1 MENEYYKRYEPFFG
15 EWRIKRFI
23 GAGSY
28 GRVFEIE
35 RRDEFDTVYTGALK
49 AVTIPSSQGELDEI
63 LADGMDMN
71 GASTYFRDYVKELN
85 REIALMSKL
94 KGHSNIVSYEDHK
107 MFPHEDGVGWDI
119 LIRMELLTPIT
130 SYLKQN
136 HTFTRREVIQ
146 LGMDLCKALE
156 ICQRYNIIH
165 RDIKPANIFIS
176 ETEDFKLGDFGVAR
190 IASASTGASTRAGT
204 VNYMAPEV
212 FRGEKYT
219 SNVDIY
225 SLGLVMYQ
233 LLNNNRMPLYPP
245 YPQPITPSSRERA
258 QAQRLSGAALPPP
271 ANAEGRLAE
280 IVLKACAPDPA
291 QRYDS
296 PTVMRQALEAILYT
310 EGEAKMIYPEGDT
323 VPVPST
329 SGAAA
334 PEENDPNGETERPVW
349 GKAHADS
356 EKPAKA
362 EKDLPECLKNARDDA
377 PLEQQFSL
385 RELSGLSKE
394 EADALDLTLKPMP
407 QPAPAAEPAAP
418 AVPQEP
424 AADQTVRV
432 ETAQPA
438 APADDSTVRL
448 MPGAVPVQTPAED
461 HTERAAV
468 PVQPVQNV
476 QESDKTTFLFEA
488 QAEKRRQEQQAK
500 REAEEAARRK
510 AAEEKEAELARIRAE
525 KRAAEQAAAEEAARK
540 AEAEQAAAAQAA
552 QQQETPAAPAAP
564 QKKGSKLPLAIGG
577 VAVAAVVAVGG
588 FALAGRG
595 GASSTAAASTADA
608 IYTAGTY
615 TATAEGCLS
624 DVTMTVTVSDKAITD
639 VRVDASGETAELG
652 GKAAEELPG
661 EIIRS
666 QSTDVDGYTGA
677 TLTSDAIK
685 QAAADCIAQASTGK
699 AASGLSQKAADLID
713 SGTCGEQ
720 ATWELYQDGTLYI
733 KGSGAMSDYSVSFDA
748 NNTAFCSAPWYASHG
763 SDIQTVI
770 LEDGITR
777 IGEHAFTYCS
787 AMHSVS
793 IPDSVTEIGAEAFA
807 GCSSLESVTIPDGVT
822 KIGSAAFESCGSL
835 KSVTIPS
842 SVTTIGEWAF
852 FGCDSLESVTIPGS
866 VTEIGDWAFSDC
878 GSLKSVTIPDSV
890 TTIGEQA
897 FSGCASLESVTIPG
911 SVTEIGDWAFSDCVF
926 LKSVTIPD
934 SVTTIGE
941 CAFSGCAFLESV
953 TIQGSVT
960 EIGKDAF
967 FFCSAL
973 KSVTISRNCTVGQ
986 GAFDSGVQINYY
998 D

>member
-424 AADQTVRV
+424 AVDQTVRV

-448 MPGAVPVQTPAED
+448 MPGAVPAQTPAED
-461 HTERAAV
+461 HTERVAV

-595 GASSTAAASTADA
+595 GASGTAAASTAEA

-624 DVTMTVTVSDKAITD
+624 DVTVTVTVSDKAITD

-685 QAAADCIAQASTGK
+685 KAAADCIAQASGKK
-699 AASGLSQKAADLID
+699 AASSQAASAAASSTVASSTTASSLSQNAADLID
-713 SGTCGEQ
+713 SGSCGKN
-720 ATWELYQDGTLYI
+720 ATWELYKDGTLYI
-733 KGSGAMSDYSVSFDA
+733 KGTGAMQDYNWNYNETTKIV
-748 NNTAFCSAPWYASHG
+748 TTGAPWHDSHSAS
-763 SDIQTVI
+763 VKK
-770 LEDGITR
+770 LVVEDGITS
-777 IGEHAFTYCS
+777 IGNEAFSDCESLVS
-787 AMHSVS
+787 AELAEGITS
-793 IPDSVTEIGAEAFA
+793 IGDGTFTACRDLEKINIPNSVTSIGYDAFYSCWALTSLELPSGLSKLESSAVSFMAIKELTVPHGVKVVDSYLAAYNDNLTTVTLEEGVEEIWHRAFWGCEKLNNITIPRSVKKIEGEAF
-807 GCSSLESVTIPDGVT
+807 LECT
-822 KIGSAAFESCGSL
+822 SL
-835 KSVTIPS
+835 KSVTIS
-842 SVTTIGEWAF
+842 KNCNV
-852 FGCDSLESVTIPGS
+852 
-866 VTEIGDWAFSDC
+866 
-878 GSLKSVTIPDSV
+878 
-890 TTIGEQA
+890 
-897 FSGCASLESVTIPG
+897 AS
-911 SVTEIGDWAFSDCVF
+911 
-926 LKSVTIPD
+926 
-934 SVTTIGE
+934 
-941 CAFSGCAFLESV
+941 
-953 TIQGSVT
+953 
-960 EIGKDAF
+960 DAF
-967 FFCSAL
+967 PS
-973 KSVTISRNCTVGQ
+973 T
-986 GAFDSGVQINYY
+986 VQINYY

>member
-296 PTVMRQALEAILYT
+296 PTVMRQALEAIRYT

-362 EKDLPECLKNARDDA
+362 EKTLPECLKNARDDA

-418 AVPQEP
+418 VVPQEP

-432 ETAQPA
+432 ETAQSA

-461 HTERAAV
+461 HTERVAA

-552 QQQETPAAPAAP
+552 QQQAEPAVS

-624 DVTMTVTVSDKAITD
+624 DVTVTVTVSDKAITD

-652 GKAAEELPG
+652 GKAAEELPS

-685 QAAADCIAQASTGK
+685 KAAADCIAQASGKK
-699 AASGLSQKAADLID
+699 AASSQAASAAASSTVASSTTASSLSQNAADLID
-713 SGTCGEQ
+713 SGSCGKN
-720 ATWELYQDGTLYI
+720 ATWELYKDGTLYI
-733 KGSGAMSDYSVSFDA
+733 KGSGAMQDYNWNYNETTKIV
-748 NNTAFCSAPWYASHG
+748 TTGAPWHDSHSAS
-763 SDIQTVI
+763 VKK
-770 LEDGITR
+770 LVVEDGITS
-777 IGEHAFTYCS
+777 IGNDAFSDCESLASAELAEGITSIGDGAFTGCYDLEKIN
-787 AMHSVS
+787 
-793 IPDSVTEIGAEAFA
+793 IPNSVTSIGYDAFDSCWTLPSLELPSGLSKLESSAVSFTAFKELTVPHGVKVVDSYLATYNDNLTTVTLEEGVEEIWHRAFWGCEKLNNITIPRSVKKIEGEAF
-807 GCSSLESVTIPDGVT
+807 LECT
-822 KIGSAAFESCGSL
+822 SL
-835 KSVTIPS
+835 KSVTIS
-842 SVTTIGEWAF
+842 KNCNV
-852 FGCDSLESVTIPGS
+852 
-866 VTEIGDWAFSDC
+866 
-878 GSLKSVTIPDSV
+878 
-890 TTIGEQA
+890 
-897 FSGCASLESVTIPG
+897 AS
-911 SVTEIGDWAFSDCVF
+911 
-926 LKSVTIPD
+926 
-934 SVTTIGE
+934 
-941 CAFSGCAFLESV
+941 
-953 TIQGSVT
+953 
-960 EIGKDAF
+960 DAF
-967 FFCSAL
+967 PS
-973 KSVTISRNCTVGQ
+973 T
-986 GAFDSGVQINYY
+986 VQINYY

>member
-176 ETEDFKLGDFGVAR
+176 DTEDFKLGDFGVAR

-349 GKAHADS
+349 GSTRADS

-362 EKDLPECLKNARDDA
+362 EKTLPECLKNARDDA

-424 AADQTVRV
+424 AVDQTVRV

-448 MPGAVPVQTPAED
+448 MPGAVPAQTPAED
-461 HTERAAV
+461 HTERVAV

-595 GASSTAAASTADA
+595 NSQLPVAASSVSVSSSSVSSTASSKAASTA
-608 IYTAGTY
+608 
-615 TATAEGCLS
+615 
-624 DVTMTVTVSDKAITD
+624 
-639 VRVDASGETAELG
+639 ASSKT
-652 GKAAEELPG
+652 
-661 EIIRS
+661 S
-666 QSTDVDGYTGA
+666 SSTT
-677 TLTSDAIK
+677 
-685 QAAADCIAQASTGK
+685 AST
-699 AASGLSQKAADLID
+699 SQNAADLID
-713 SGTCGEQ
+713 SGSCGKN
-720 ATWELYQDGTLYI
+720 ATWELYKDGTMYI
-733 KGSGAMSDYSVSFDA
+733 KGTGAMTDYDFDY
-748 NNTAFCSAPWYASHG
+748 NTETKVTITNVPWYATHLS
-763 SDIQTVI
+763 SIKKIVI
-770 LEDGITR
+770 ESGITYVGAYSFMDCDAVTEVELPDTLTT
-777 IGEHAFTYCS
+777 IGENAFWLCNELKTIK
-787 AMHSVS
+787 
-793 IPDSVTEIGAEAFA
+793 IPSSVTEIGKRAFG
-807 GCSSLESVTIPDGVT
+807 GCLELTEVELPEGLKTIGYAAFDSCGIKTVTIPGSVKEIPSEAFLLAYTQNVVIEEGVEEIGEEAFYYNDQLKSIT
-822 KIGSAAFESCGSL
+822 IPRSVKKIGSNAFAECPSL
-835 KSVTIPS
+835 KSVTISKNCNVASNAFPS
-842 SVTTIGEWAF
+842 T
-852 FGCDSLESVTIPGS
+852 
-866 VTEIGDWAFSDC
+866 
-878 GSLKSVTIPDSV
+878 
-890 TTIGEQA
+890 
-897 FSGCASLESVTIPG
+897 
-911 SVTEIGDWAFSDCVF
+911 
-926 LKSVTIPD
+926 
-934 SVTTIGE
+934 
-941 CAFSGCAFLESV
+941 
-953 TIQGSVT
+953 
-960 EIGKDAF
+960 
-967 FFCSAL
+967 
-973 KSVTISRNCTVGQ
+973 
-986 GAFDSGVQINYY
+986 VQINYY

>member
-165 RDIKPANIFIS
+165 RDIKPANIFLS
-176 ETEDFKLGDFGVAR
+176 DTEDFKLGDFGVAR

-362 EKDLPECLKNARDDA
+362 EKTLPECLKNARDDA

-424 AADQTVRV
+424 AVDQTVRV

-448 MPGAVPVQTPAED
+448 MPGAVPAQTPAED
-461 HTERAAV
+461 HTERVAV

-595 GASSTAAASTADA
+595 GASGTAAASSVSVSSSSVSSTA
-608 IYTAGTY
+608 
-615 TATAEGCLS
+615 S
-624 DVTMTVTVSDKAITD
+624 S
-639 VRVDASGETAELG
+639 
-652 GKAAEELPG
+652 
-661 EIIRS
+661 
-666 QSTDVDGYTGA
+666 
-677 TLTSDAIK
+677 
-685 QAAADCIAQASTGK
+685 K
-699 AASGLSQKAADLID
+699 AASTAASSKTSSSTTASTSQNAADLID
-713 SGTCGEQ
+713 SGSCGKN
-720 ATWELYQDGTLYI
+720 ATWELYKDGTLYI
-733 KGSGAMSDYSVSFDA
+733 KGTGAMQDYNWNYNETTKIV
-748 NNTAFCSAPWYASHG
+748 TTGAPWHDSHSAS
-763 SDIQTVI
+763 VKK
-770 LEDGITR
+770 LVVEDGITS
-777 IGEHAFTYCS
+777 IGNDAFSDCESLVS
-787 AMHSVS
+787 AELAEGITS
-793 IPDSVTEIGAEAFA
+793 IGDGTFTACRDLEKINIPNSVTSIGYDAFYSCWALTSLELPSGLSKLESSAVSFTAIKELTVPHGVKVVDSYLAAYNDNLTTVTLEEGVEEIWHRAFWRCEKLNNITIPRSVKKIEGEAF
-807 GCSSLESVTIPDGVT
+807 LECT
-822 KIGSAAFESCGSL
+822 SL
-835 KSVTIPS
+835 KSVTISKNCNVASNAFPS
-842 SVTTIGEWAF
+842 T
-852 FGCDSLESVTIPGS
+852 
-866 VTEIGDWAFSDC
+866 
-878 GSLKSVTIPDSV
+878 
-890 TTIGEQA
+890 
-897 FSGCASLESVTIPG
+897 
-911 SVTEIGDWAFSDCVF
+911 
-926 LKSVTIPD
+926 
-934 SVTTIGE
+934 
-941 CAFSGCAFLESV
+941 
-953 TIQGSVT
+953 
-960 EIGKDAF
+960 
-967 FFCSAL
+967 
-973 KSVTISRNCTVGQ
+973 
-986 GAFDSGVQINYY
+986 VQINYY

>member
-28 GRVFEIE
+28 GRVFKIE

-130 SYLKQN
+130 SYLKEN

-245 YPQPITPSSRERA
+245 YPQPITLSSRERA

-296 PTVMRQALEAILYT
+296 PTVMRQALEAIRYT
-310 EGEAKMIYPEGDT
+310 EGEAKMIYPEGDNL
-323 VPVPST
+323 PVPGT
-329 SGAAA
+329 DGAAA

-349 GKAHADS
+349 GKAPADS

-407 QPAPAAEPAAP
+407 RPAPAAEPAAP
-418 AVPQEP
+418 AVPQE
-424 AADQTVRV
+424 DQTVRV

-448 MPGAVPVQTPAED
+448 MPGAVPVPTPAED
-461 HTERAAV
+461 RTERVAV
-468 PVQPVQNV
+468 PTPVQSVQNV

-552 QQQETPAAPAAP
+552 QQQAEPAAPK
-564 QKKGSKLPLAIGG
+564 KKGSRLPLAIGG

-624 DVTMTVTVSDKAITD
+624 DVTVTVTVSDKAITD

-652 GKAAEELPG
+652 GKAAEELPS

-685 QAAADCIAQASTGK
+685 KAAADCIAQASGKK
-699 AASGLSQKAADLID
+699 AASSQAASAAASSTVASSTAASSLSQNAADLID
-713 SGTCGEQ
+713 SGSCGKN
-720 ATWELYQDGTLYI
+720 ATWELYKDGTLYI
-733 KGSGAMSDYSVSFDA
+733 KGTGAMQDYNWNYNETTKIV
-748 NNTAFCSAPWYASHG
+748 TTGAPWHDSHSAS
-763 SDIQTVI
+763 VKK
-770 LEDGITR
+770 LVVEDGITS
-777 IGEHAFTYCS
+777 IGNDAFSDCESLVSAELAEGITSIGDGAFTGCYDLEKIN
-787 AMHSVS
+787 
-793 IPDSVTEIGAEAFA
+793 IPNSVTSIGYDAFDSCWTLPSLELPSGLSKLESSAVSFTAFKELTVPHGVKVVDSYLATYNDNLTTVTLEEGVEEIWHRAFWGCEKLNNITIPRSVKKIEEEAF
-807 GCSSLESVTIPDGVT
+807 LECT
-822 KIGSAAFESCGSL
+822 SL
-835 KSVTIPS
+835 KSVTISKNCNVASNAFPS
-842 SVTTIGEWAF
+842 T
-852 FGCDSLESVTIPGS
+852 
-866 VTEIGDWAFSDC
+866 
-878 GSLKSVTIPDSV
+878 
-890 TTIGEQA
+890 
-897 FSGCASLESVTIPG
+897 
-911 SVTEIGDWAFSDCVF
+911 
-926 LKSVTIPD
+926 
-934 SVTTIGE
+934 
-941 CAFSGCAFLESV
+941 
-953 TIQGSVT
+953 
-960 EIGKDAF
+960 
-967 FFCSAL
+967 
-973 KSVTISRNCTVGQ
+973 
-986 GAFDSGVQINYY
+986 VQINYY

>member
-49 AVTIPSSQGELDEI
+49 AVTIPASQGELDEI

-71 GASTYFRDYVKELN
+71 GASTYFRDYVKDLN

-119 LIRMELLTPIT
+119 LIRMELLTPVT
-130 SYLKQN
+130 SYLKEN

-296 PTVMRQALEAILYT
+296 PTVMRQALEAIRYT

-329 SGAAA
+329 GGAAA

-349 GKAHADS
+349 GSAHADS
-356 EKPAKA
+356 ERPAKA

-438 APADDSTVRL
+438 APADDRTVRL
-448 MPGAVPVQTPAED
+448 MPGAVPVPTPAED
-461 HTERAAV
+461 HTERVAV
-468 PVQPVQNV
+468 PTPVQSVQNV

-500 REAEEAARRK
+500 REAEEATRRK

-525 KRAAEQAAAEEAARK
+525 KRAAQQAEEAARK

-552 QQQETPAAPAAP
+552 QQQAQPAAPK
-564 QKKGSKLPLAIGG
+564 KKGSKLPLAIGG

-595 GASSTAAASTADA
+595 NSQLPVAASTASVSSSSVSS
-608 IYTAGTY
+608 TA
-615 TATAEGCLS
+615 S
-624 DVTMTVTVSDKAITD
+624 S
-639 VRVDASGETAELG
+639 
-652 GKAAEELPG
+652 
-661 EIIRS
+661 
-666 QSTDVDGYTGA
+666 
-677 TLTSDAIK
+677 
-685 QAAADCIAQASTGK
+685 K
-699 AASGLSQKAADLID
+699 AASTAASSKTSSSTTASTSQNAADLID
-713 SGTCGEQ
+713 SGSCGKN
-720 ATWELYQDGTLYI
+720 ATWELYKDGTMYI
-733 KGSGAMSDYSVSFDA
+733 KGTGAMTDYDFDY
-748 NNTAFCSAPWYASHG
+748 NTETKVTITNVPWYATHLS
-763 SDIQTVI
+763 SIKKIVI
-770 LEDGITR
+770 ESGITYVGAYSFMDCDAVTEVELPDTLTT
-777 IGEHAFTYCS
+777 IGENAFWLCNELKTIK
-787 AMHSVS
+787 
-793 IPDSVTEIGAEAFA
+793 IPSSVTEIGKRAFG
-807 GCSSLESVTIPDGVT
+807 GCLELTEVELPEGLKTIGYAAFDSCGIKTVTIPGSVKEIPSEAFLLAYTQNVVIEEGVEEIGEEAFYYNDQLKSIT
-822 KIGSAAFESCGSL
+822 IPRSVKKIGSNAFAECPSL
-835 KSVTIPS
+835 KSVTISKNCNVASNAFPS
-842 SVTTIGEWAF
+842 T
-852 FGCDSLESVTIPGS
+852 
-866 VTEIGDWAFSDC
+866 
-878 GSLKSVTIPDSV
+878 
-890 TTIGEQA
+890 
-897 FSGCASLESVTIPG
+897 
-911 SVTEIGDWAFSDCVF
+911 
-926 LKSVTIPD
+926 
-934 SVTTIGE
+934 
-941 CAFSGCAFLESV
+941 
-953 TIQGSVT
+953 
-960 EIGKDAF
+960 
-967 FFCSAL
+967 
-973 KSVTISRNCTVGQ
+973 
-986 GAFDSGVQINYY
+986 VQINYY

>member
-212 FRGEKYT
+212 FKGEKYT

-245 YPQPITPSSRERA
+245 CPQPITPSSRERA

-296 PTVMRQALEAILYT
+296 PTVMRQALEAIRYT

-362 EKDLPECLKNARDDA
+362 EKTLPECLKNARDDA

-461 HTERAAV
+461 RTKRVAA

-552 QQQETPAAPAAP
+552 QQQAEPAAPK
-564 QKKGSKLPLAIGG
+564 KKGSRLPLAIGG

-595 GASSTAAASTADA
+595 NSQLPVAASSVSVSSSSVSSAASSKAASTA
-608 IYTAGTY
+608 
-615 TATAEGCLS
+615 
-624 DVTMTVTVSDKAITD
+624 
-639 VRVDASGETAELG
+639 ASSKT
-652 GKAAEELPG
+652 
-661 EIIRS
+661 S
-666 QSTDVDGYTGA
+666 SSTT
-677 TLTSDAIK
+677 
-685 QAAADCIAQASTGK
+685 AST
-699 AASGLSQKAADLID
+699 SQNAADLID
-713 SGTCGEQ
+713 SGSCGKN
-720 ATWELYQDGTLYI
+720 ATWELYKDGTLYI
-733 KGSGAMSDYSVSFDA
+733 KGTGAMQDYNWNYNETTKIV
-748 NNTAFCSAPWYASHG
+748 TTGAPWHDSHSAS
-763 SDIQTVI
+763 VKK
-770 LEDGITR
+770 LVVEDGITS
-777 IGEHAFTYCS
+777 IGNDAFSDCESLVSAELAEGITSIGDGAFTGCYDLEKIN
-787 AMHSVS
+787 
-793 IPDSVTEIGAEAFA
+793 IPNSVTSIGYDAFDSCWTLPSLELPSGLSKLESSAVSFTAFKELTVPHGVKVVDSYLAAYNDNLTTVTLEEGVEEIWHRAFWGCEKLNNITIPRSVKKIEEEAF
-807 GCSSLESVTIPDGVT
+807 LECT
-822 KIGSAAFESCGSL
+822 SL
-835 KSVTIPS
+835 KSVTISKNCNVASNAFPS
-842 SVTTIGEWAF
+842 T
-852 FGCDSLESVTIPGS
+852 
-866 VTEIGDWAFSDC
+866 
-878 GSLKSVTIPDSV
+878 
-890 TTIGEQA
+890 
-897 FSGCASLESVTIPG
+897 
-911 SVTEIGDWAFSDCVF
+911 
-926 LKSVTIPD
+926 
-934 SVTTIGE
+934 
-941 CAFSGCAFLESV
+941 
-953 TIQGSVT
+953 
-960 EIGKDAF
+960 
-967 FFCSAL
+967 
-973 KSVTISRNCTVGQ
+973 
-986 GAFDSGVQINYY
+986 VQINYY

>member
-212 FRGEKYT
+212 FKGEKYT

-296 PTVMRQALEAILYT
+296 PTVMRQALEAIRYT

-349 GKAHADS
+349 GKARADS

-461 HTERAAV
+461 RTERVAA

-552 QQQETPAAPAAP
+552 QQQAEPAAPK
-564 QKKGSKLPLAIGG
+564 KKGSRLPLAIGG

-595 GASSTAAASTADA
+595 NSQLPVAASSVSVSSSSVSSAASSKAASTA
-608 IYTAGTY
+608 
-615 TATAEGCLS
+615 
-624 DVTMTVTVSDKAITD
+624 
-639 VRVDASGETAELG
+639 ASSKT
-652 GKAAEELPG
+652 
-661 EIIRS
+661 S
-666 QSTDVDGYTGA
+666 SSTT
-677 TLTSDAIK
+677 
-685 QAAADCIAQASTGK
+685 AST
-699 AASGLSQKAADLID
+699 SQNAADLID
-713 SGTCGEQ
+713 SGSCGKN
-720 ATWELYQDGTLYI
+720 ATWELYKDGTLYI
-733 KGSGAMSDYSVSFDA
+733 KGTGAMQDYNWNYNETTKIV
-748 NNTAFCSAPWYASHG
+748 TTGAPWHDSHSAS
-763 SDIQTVI
+763 VKK
-770 LEDGITR
+770 LVVEDGITS
-777 IGEHAFTYCS
+777 IGNDAFSDCESLASAELAEGITSIGDGAFTGCYDLEKIN
-787 AMHSVS
+787 
-793 IPDSVTEIGAEAFA
+793 IPNSVTSIGYDAFDSCWTLPSLELPSGLSKLESSAVSFTAFKELTVPHGVKVVDSYLATYNDNLTTVTLEEGVEEIWHRAFWGCEKLNNITIPRSVKKIEGEAF
-807 GCSSLESVTIPDGVT
+807 LECT
-822 KIGSAAFESCGSL
+822 SL
-835 KSVTIPS
+835 KSVTIS
-842 SVTTIGEWAF
+842 KNCNV
-852 FGCDSLESVTIPGS
+852 
-866 VTEIGDWAFSDC
+866 
-878 GSLKSVTIPDSV
+878 
-890 TTIGEQA
+890 
-897 FSGCASLESVTIPG
+897 AS
-911 SVTEIGDWAFSDCVF
+911 
-926 LKSVTIPD
+926 
-934 SVTTIGE
+934 
-941 CAFSGCAFLESV
+941 
-953 TIQGSVT
+953 
-960 EIGKDAF
+960 DAF
-967 FFCSAL
+967 PS
-973 KSVTISRNCTVGQ
+973 T
-986 GAFDSGVQINYY
+986 VQINYY

>member
-448 MPGAVPVQTPAED
+448 MPGAAPVQTPAED
-461 HTERAAV
+461 RTERVAA

-488 QAEKRRQEQQAK
+488 QAEKRRQEEQAK

-510 AAEEKEAELARIRAE
+510 AAEEKEEELARIRAE
-525 KRAAEQAAAEEAARK
+525 KRAAQQAEEAARRAQEEAARK
-540 AEAEQAAAAQAA
+540 AAAEQAEQPK
-552 QQQETPAAPAAP
+552 PAAPA
-564 QKKGSKLPLAIGG
+564 KKNGKLPLVIGG
-577 VAVAAVVAVGG
+577 VVVAAVVAVGG
-588 FALAGRG
+588 FALAGQG
-595 GASSTAAASTADA
+595 GTADSA
-608 IYTAGTY
+608 ADALYKAGTY
-615 TATAEGCLS
+615 TATAENDIGS
-624 DVTMTVTVSDKAITD
+624 VVVEMTFSADAITD
-639 VRVDASGETAELG
+639 VSIDASSQTKGIGQEAAQPLQEAIL
-652 GKAAEELPG
+652 KA
-661 EIIRS
+661 
-666 QSTDVDGYTGA
+666 QSADVDGYTGA

-733 KGSGAMSDYSVSFDA
+733 KGSGAMSDYSISSDA
-748 NNTAFCSAPWYASHG
+748 NDTSFCSAPWYASHR

-770 LEDGITR
+770 IEDGITR

-911 SVTEIGDWAFSDCVF
+911 SVTEIGDWAFSDCGS

>member
-176 ETEDFKLGDFGVAR
+176 DTEDFKLGDFGVAR

-296 PTVMRQALEAILYT
+296 PTVMRQALEAIRYT

-349 GKAHADS
+349 ESTRADS

-407 QPAPAAEPAAP
+407 QPAPAAEPAAL

-461 HTERAAV
+461 RTERVAA

-564 QKKGSKLPLAIGG
+564 KKKGSKLPLAIGG

-595 GASSTAAASTADA
+595 GASGTAAASTAEA

-624 DVTMTVTVSDKAITD
+624 DVTVTVTVSDKAITD

-652 GKAAEELPG
+652 GKAAEELPS

-685 QAAADCIAQASTGK
+685 KAAADCIAQASGKK
-699 AASGLSQKAADLID
+699 AASSQAASAAASSTVASSTTASSLSQNAADLID
-713 SGTCGEQ
+713 SGSCGKN
-720 ATWELYQDGTLYI
+720 ATWELYKDGTLYI
-733 KGSGAMSDYSVSFDA
+733 KGTGAMQDYNWNYNETTKIV
-748 NNTAFCSAPWYASHG
+748 TTGAPWHDSHSAS
-763 SDIQTVI
+763 VKK
-770 LEDGITR
+770 LVVEDGITS
-777 IGEHAFTYCS
+777 IGNEAFSDCESLVS
-787 AMHSVS
+787 AELAEGITS
-793 IPDSVTEIGAEAFA
+793 IGDGTFTACRDLEKINIPNSVTSIGYDAFYSCWALTSLELPSGLSKLESSAVSFTAIKELTVPHGVKVVDSYLAAYNDNLTTVTLEEGVEEIWHRAFWGCEKLNNITIPRSVKKIEGEAF
-807 GCSSLESVTIPDGVT
+807 LECT
-822 KIGSAAFESCGSL
+822 SL
-835 KSVTIPS
+835 KSVTIS
-842 SVTTIGEWAF
+842 KNCNV
-852 FGCDSLESVTIPGS
+852 
-866 VTEIGDWAFSDC
+866 
-878 GSLKSVTIPDSV
+878 
-890 TTIGEQA
+890 
-897 FSGCASLESVTIPG
+897 AS
-911 SVTEIGDWAFSDCVF
+911 
-926 LKSVTIPD
+926 
-934 SVTTIGE
+934 
-941 CAFSGCAFLESV
+941 
-953 TIQGSVT
+953 
-960 EIGKDAF
+960 DAF
-967 FFCSAL
+967 PS
-973 KSVTISRNCTVGQ
+973 T
-986 GAFDSGVQINYY
+986 VQINYY

>member
-349 GKAHADS
+349 GSTRADS

-461 HTERAAV
+461 RTERVAA

-552 QQQETPAAPAAP
+552 QQQAEPAAPK
-564 QKKGSKLPLAIGG
+564 KKGSRLPLAIGG

-624 DVTMTVTVSDKAITD
+624 DVTVTVTVSDKAITD
-639 VRVDASGETAELG
+639 VQVDASGETAELG
-652 GKAAEELPG
+652 GKAAEELPS

-685 QAAADCIAQASTGK
+685 KAAADCIAQASGKK
-699 AASGLSQKAADLID
+699 AASSQAASAAASSTVASSTAASSLSQNAADLID
-713 SGTCGEQ
+713 SGSCGKN
-720 ATWELYQDGTLYI
+720 ATWELYKDGTLYI
-733 KGSGAMSDYSVSFDA
+733 KGTGAMQDYNWNYNETTKIV
-748 NNTAFCSAPWYASHG
+748 TTGAPWHDSHSAS
-763 SDIQTVI
+763 VKK
-770 LEDGITR
+770 LVVEDGITS
-777 IGEHAFTYCS
+777 IGNDAFSDCESLVSAELAEGITSIGDGAFTGCYDLEKIN
-787 AMHSVS
+787 
-793 IPDSVTEIGAEAFA
+793 IPNSVTSIGYDAFDSCWTLPSLELPSGLSKLESSAVSFTAFKELTVPHGVKVVDSYLAAYNDNLTTVTLEEGVEEIWHRAFWGCEKLNNITIPRSVKKIEEEAF
-807 GCSSLESVTIPDGVT
+807 LECT
-822 KIGSAAFESCGSL
+822 SL
-835 KSVTIPS
+835 KSVTISKNCNVASNAFPS
-842 SVTTIGEWAF
+842 T
-852 FGCDSLESVTIPGS
+852 
-866 VTEIGDWAFSDC
+866 
-878 GSLKSVTIPDSV
+878 
-890 TTIGEQA
+890 
-897 FSGCASLESVTIPG
+897 
-911 SVTEIGDWAFSDCVF
+911 
-926 LKSVTIPD
+926 
-934 SVTTIGE
+934 
-941 CAFSGCAFLESV
+941 
-953 TIQGSVT
+953 
-960 EIGKDAF
+960 
-967 FFCSAL
+967 
-973 KSVTISRNCTVGQ
+973 
-986 GAFDSGVQINYY
+986 VQINYY

>member
-15 EWRIKRFI
+15 EWHIKRFI

-233 LLNNNRMPLYPP
+233 LLNANRMPLYPP

-296 PTVMRQALEAILYT
+296 PTVMRQALEAIRYT

-362 EKDLPECLKNARDDA
+362 EKTLPECLKNARDDA

-461 HTERAAV
+461 RTERVAA

-624 DVTMTVTVSDKAITD
+624 DVTVTVTVSDKAITD

-652 GKAAEELPG
+652 GKAAEELPS

-685 QAAADCIAQASTGK
+685 KAAADCIAQASGKK
-699 AASGLSQKAADLID
+699 AASSQAASAAASSTVASSTTASSLSQNAADLID
-713 SGTCGEQ
+713 SGSCGKN
-720 ATWELYQDGTLYI
+720 ATWELYKDGTLYI
-733 KGSGAMSDYSVSFDA
+733 KGTGAMQDYNWNYNETTKIV
-748 NNTAFCSAPWYASHG
+748 TTGAPWHDSHSAS
-763 SDIQTVI
+763 VKK
-770 LEDGITR
+770 LVVKDGITS
-777 IGEHAFTYCS
+777 IGNDAFSDCESLASAELAEGITSIGDGAFTGCYDLEKIN
-787 AMHSVS
+787 
-793 IPDSVTEIGAEAFA
+793 IPNSVTSIGYDAFDSCWTLPSLELPSGLSKLESSAVSFTAFKELTVPHGVKVVDSYLATYNDNLTTVTLEEGVEEIWHRAFWGCEKLNNITIPRSVKKIEGEAF
-807 GCSSLESVTIPDGVT
+807 LECT
-822 KIGSAAFESCGSL
+822 SL
-835 KSVTIPS
+835 KSVTIS
-842 SVTTIGEWAF
+842 KNCNV
-852 FGCDSLESVTIPGS
+852 
-866 VTEIGDWAFSDC
+866 
-878 GSLKSVTIPDSV
+878 
-890 TTIGEQA
+890 
-897 FSGCASLESVTIPG
+897 AS
-911 SVTEIGDWAFSDCVF
+911 
-926 LKSVTIPD
+926 
-934 SVTTIGE
+934 
-941 CAFSGCAFLESV
+941 
-953 TIQGSVT
+953 
-960 EIGKDAF
+960 DAF
-967 FFCSAL
+967 PS
-973 KSVTISRNCTVGQ
+973 T
-986 GAFDSGVQINYY
+986 VQINYY

>member
-212 FRGEKYT
+212 FKGEKYT

-310 EGEAKMIYPEGDT
+310 EGEAKMIYPEGNT

-362 EKDLPECLKNARDDA
+362 EKTLPECLKNARDDA

-394 EADALDLTLKPMP
+394 EADALDLTLKPIP

-461 HTERAAV
+461 HTERVAV

-540 AEAEQAAAAQAA
+540 AEAEQAAAVQAA
-552 QQQETPAAPAAP
+552 QQQAEPAAPK
-564 QKKGSKLPLAIGG
+564 KKGSRLPLAIGG

-595 GASSTAAASTADA
+595 GASGTAAASTAEA

-624 DVTMTVTVSDKAITD
+624 DVTVTVTVSDKAITD

-652 GKAAEELPG
+652 GKAAEELPS

-685 QAAADCIAQASTGK
+685 KAAADCIAQASGKK
-699 AASGLSQKAADLID
+699 AASSQAASAAASSTVASSTTASSLSQNAADLID
-713 SGTCGEQ
+713 SGSCGKN
-720 ATWELYQDGTLYI
+720 ATWELYKDGTLYI
-733 KGSGAMSDYSVSFDA
+733 KGTGAMQDYNWNYNETTKIV
-748 NNTAFCSAPWYASHG
+748 TTGAPWHDSHSAS
-763 SDIQTVI
+763 VKK
-770 LEDGITR
+770 LVVEDGITS
-777 IGEHAFTYCS
+777 IGNDAFSDCESLVSAELAEGITSIGDGAFTGCYDLEKIN
-787 AMHSVS
+787 
-793 IPDSVTEIGAEAFA
+793 IPNSVTSIGYDAFDSCWTLPSLELPSGLSKLESSAVSFTAIKELTVPHGVKVVDSYLAAYNDNLTTVTLEEGVEEIWHRAFWGCEKLNNITIPRSVKKIEGEAF
-807 GCSSLESVTIPDGVT
+807 LECT
-822 KIGSAAFESCGSL
+822 SL
-835 KSVTIPS
+835 KSVTISKNCNVASNAFPS
-842 SVTTIGEWAF
+842 T
-852 FGCDSLESVTIPGS
+852 
-866 VTEIGDWAFSDC
+866 
-878 GSLKSVTIPDSV
+878 
-890 TTIGEQA
+890 
-897 FSGCASLESVTIPG
+897 
-911 SVTEIGDWAFSDCVF
+911 
-926 LKSVTIPD
+926 
-934 SVTTIGE
+934 
-941 CAFSGCAFLESV
+941 
-953 TIQGSVT
+953 
-960 EIGKDAF
+960 
-967 FFCSAL
+967 
-973 KSVTISRNCTVGQ
+973 
-986 GAFDSGVQINYY
+986 VQINYY

>member
-146 LGMDLCKALE
+146 LGMDLCRALE

-296 PTVMRQALEAILYT
+296 PTVMRQALEAIRYT

-349 GKAHADS
+349 GKARADS

-461 HTERAAV
+461 HTERVAV

-540 AEAEQAAAAQAA
+540 AEAEQAVAAQAA

-564 QKKGSKLPLAIGG
+564 QKKGSRLPLAIGG

-595 GASSTAAASTADA
+595 NSQLPVAASSVSVSEA

-624 DVTMTVTVSDKAITD
+624 DVTVTVTVSDKAITD

-652 GKAAEELPG
+652 GKAAEELPS

-685 QAAADCIAQASTGK
+685 KAAADCIAQASGKK
-699 AASGLSQKAADLID
+699 AASSQAASAAASSTVASSTTASSLSQNAADLID
-713 SGTCGEQ
+713 SGSCGKN
-720 ATWELYQDGTLYI
+720 ATWELYKDGTLYI
-733 KGSGAMSDYSVSFDA
+733 KGTGAMTDYDFDY
-748 NNTAFCSAPWYASHG
+748 NTETKVTITNVPWYATHLS
-763 SDIQTVI
+763 SIKKIVI
-770 LEDGITR
+770 ESGITHVGAYSFMDCDAVTEVELPDTLTT
-777 IGEHAFTYCS
+777 IGGNAFWMCD
-787 AMHSVS
+787 ALKAIK
-793 IPDSVTEIGAEAFA
+793 IPSGVTEIGEWAFSGCLGLTEVELPEGLKTIGHMAFNDCGAETVTIPGSVKKIPSEAFWFA
-807 GCSSLESVTIPDGVT
+807 YAQNVVIEEGVEEIGEEAFYYNDQLKSVTIPRSVK
-822 KIGSAAFESCGSL
+822 KIDSNAFAECPSL
-835 KSVTIPS
+835 KSVTISKNCNVASNAFPS
-842 SVTTIGEWAF
+842 T
-852 FGCDSLESVTIPGS
+852 
-866 VTEIGDWAFSDC
+866 
-878 GSLKSVTIPDSV
+878 
-890 TTIGEQA
+890 
-897 FSGCASLESVTIPG
+897 
-911 SVTEIGDWAFSDCVF
+911 
-926 LKSVTIPD
+926 
-934 SVTTIGE
+934 
-941 CAFSGCAFLESV
+941 
-953 TIQGSVT
+953 
-960 EIGKDAF
+960 
-967 FFCSAL
+967 
-973 KSVTISRNCTVGQ
+973 
-986 GAFDSGVQINYY
+986 VQINYY

>member
-258 QAQRLSGAALPPP
+258 QAQRLSGVALPPP

-296 PTVMRQALEAILYT
+296 PTVMRQALEAIRYT

-349 GKAHADS
+349 GSTRADS

-418 AVPQEP
+418 AVLQEP

-461 HTERAAV
+461 HTERVAV

-552 QQQETPAAPAAP
+552 QQQETPAAPVAP

-595 GASSTAAASTADA
+595 GASGTEAASAAEA

-624 DVTMTVTVSDKAITD
+624 DVTVTVTVSDKAITD

-685 QAAADCIAQASTGK
+685 KAAADCIAQASGQK
-699 AASGLSQKAADLID
+699 AISAVPSNLSQNAADLID
-713 SGTCGEQ
+713 SGSCGKN
-720 ATWELYQDGTLYI
+720 ATWELYKDGTLYI
-733 KGSGAMSDYSVSFDA
+733 KGTGAMQDYDWNYNETTKIV
-748 NNTAFCSAPWYASHG
+748 TTGAPWHDSHSAS
-763 SDIQTVI
+763 VKR
-770 LEDGITR
+770 LVVEDGITS
-777 IGEHAFTYCS
+777 IGNDAFSDCESLVSAELAEGITSIGDGAFTGCYDLEKIN
-787 AMHSVS
+787 
-793 IPDSVTEIGAEAFA
+793 IPNSVTSIGYDAFDSCWALTSLELPSGLSKLESSAVSFTAIKELTVPHGVKVVDSHLVAYNDNLTTVTLEEGVEEICYRAFWGCEKLNNITIPRSVKKIEEEAF
-807 GCSSLESVTIPDGVT
+807 LECT
-822 KIGSAAFESCGSL
+822 SL
-835 KSVTIPS
+835 KSVTISKNCNVASNAFPS
-842 SVTTIGEWAF
+842 T
-852 FGCDSLESVTIPGS
+852 
-866 VTEIGDWAFSDC
+866 
-878 GSLKSVTIPDSV
+878 
-890 TTIGEQA
+890 
-897 FSGCASLESVTIPG
+897 
-911 SVTEIGDWAFSDCVF
+911 
-926 LKSVTIPD
+926 
-934 SVTTIGE
+934 
-941 CAFSGCAFLESV
+941 
-953 TIQGSVT
+953 
-960 EIGKDAF
+960 
-967 FFCSAL
+967 
-973 KSVTISRNCTVGQ
+973 
-986 GAFDSGVQINYY
+986 VQINYY

>member
-212 FRGEKYT
+212 FKGEKYT

-291 QRYDS
+291 RRYDS
-296 PTVMRQALEAILYT
+296 PTVMRQALEAIRYT

-349 GKAHADS
+349 GSTRADS

-418 AVPQEP
+418 VVPQEP

-461 HTERAAV
+461 RTERVAA
-468 PVQPVQNV
+468 PVQSVQNV

-552 QQQETPAAPAAP
+552 QQQAEPAAPK
-564 QKKGSKLPLAIGG
+564 KKGSKLPLAIGG

-624 DVTMTVTVSDKAITD
+624 DVTVTVTVSDKAITD

-652 GKAAEELPG
+652 GKAAEELPS

-685 QAAADCIAQASTGK
+685 KAAADCIAQASGKK
-699 AASGLSQKAADLID
+699 AASSQAASAAASSTVASSTTASSLSQNAADLID
-713 SGTCGEQ
+713 SGSCGKN
-720 ATWELYQDGTLYI
+720 ATWELYKDGTLYI
-733 KGSGAMSDYSVSFDA
+733 KGTGAMQDYNWNYNETTKIV
-748 NNTAFCSAPWYASHG
+748 TTGAPWHDSHSAS
-763 SDIQTVI
+763 VKK
-770 LEDGITR
+770 LVVEDGITS
-777 IGEHAFTYCS
+777 IGNDAFSDCESLVSAELAEGITSIGDGAFTGCYDLEKIN
-787 AMHSVS
+787 
-793 IPDSVTEIGAEAFA
+793 IPNSVTSIGYDAFDSCWTLPSLELPSGLSKLESSAVSFTAFKELTVPHGVKVVDSYLAAYNDNLTTVTLEEGVEEIWHRAFWGCEKLNNITIPRSVKKIEEEAF
-807 GCSSLESVTIPDGVT
+807 LECT
-822 KIGSAAFESCGSL
+822 SL
-835 KSVTIPS
+835 KSVTIS
-842 SVTTIGEWAF
+842 KNCNV
-852 FGCDSLESVTIPGS
+852 
-866 VTEIGDWAFSDC
+866 
-878 GSLKSVTIPDSV
+878 
-890 TTIGEQA
+890 
-897 FSGCASLESVTIPG
+897 AS
-911 SVTEIGDWAFSDCVF
+911 
-926 LKSVTIPD
+926 
-934 SVTTIGE
+934 
-941 CAFSGCAFLESV
+941 
-953 TIQGSVT
+953 
-960 EIGKDAF
+960 DAF
-967 FFCSAL
+967 PS
-973 KSVTISRNCTVGQ
+973 T
-986 GAFDSGVQINYY
+986 VQINYY

>member
-329 SGAAA
+329 SDAAA

-461 HTERAAV
+461 HTERVAV

-540 AEAEQAAAAQAA
+540 AEAEQAVAAQAA

-595 GASSTAAASTADA
+595 NSQLPVAASSVSVSSSSVSSTASSKAASTA
-608 IYTAGTY
+608 
-615 TATAEGCLS
+615 
-624 DVTMTVTVSDKAITD
+624 
-639 VRVDASGETAELG
+639 ASSKT
-652 GKAAEELPG
+652 
-661 EIIRS
+661 S
-666 QSTDVDGYTGA
+666 SSTT
-677 TLTSDAIK
+677 
-685 QAAADCIAQASTGK
+685 AST
-699 AASGLSQKAADLID
+699 SQNAADLID
-713 SGTCGEQ
+713 SGSCGKN
-720 ATWELYQDGTLYI
+720 ATWELYKDGTLYI
-733 KGSGAMSDYSVSFDA
+733 KGTGAMTDYDFDY
-748 NNTAFCSAPWYASHG
+748 NTETKVTITNVPWYATHLS
-763 SDIQTVI
+763 SIKKIVI
-770 LEDGITR
+770 ESGITHVGAYSFMDCDAVTEVELPDTLTT
-777 IGEHAFTYCS
+777 IGENAFWMCD
-787 AMHSVS
+787 ALKAIK
-793 IPDSVTEIGAEAFA
+793 IPSGVTEIGEWAFSGCLGLTEVELPEGLKTIGHMAFNDCGAETVTIPGSVKKIPSEAFWFA
-807 GCSSLESVTIPDGVT
+807 YAQNVVIEEGVEEIGEEAFYYNDQLKSVTIPRSVK
-822 KIGSAAFESCGSL
+822 KIDSNAFAECPSL
-835 KSVTIPS
+835 KSVTISKNCNVASNAFPS
-842 SVTTIGEWAF
+842 T
-852 FGCDSLESVTIPGS
+852 
-866 VTEIGDWAFSDC
+866 
-878 GSLKSVTIPDSV
+878 
-890 TTIGEQA
+890 
-897 FSGCASLESVTIPG
+897 
-911 SVTEIGDWAFSDCVF
+911 
-926 LKSVTIPD
+926 
-934 SVTTIGE
+934 
-941 CAFSGCAFLESV
+941 
-953 TIQGSVT
+953 
-960 EIGKDAF
+960 
-967 FFCSAL
+967 
-973 KSVTISRNCTVGQ
+973 
-986 GAFDSGVQINYY
+986 VQINYY

>member
-233 LLNNNRMPLYPP
+233 LLNANRMPLYPP

-296 PTVMRQALEAILYT
+296 PTVMRQALEAIRYT
-310 EGEAKMIYPEGDT
+310 EGEAKMIYPEGDA

-329 SGAAA
+329 GGAAA

-349 GKAHADS
+349 GSAHADS

-362 EKDLPECLKNARDDA
+362 EKDLPECLKNARDDV

-461 HTERAAV
+461 HTERVAV

-552 QQQETPAAPAAP
+552 QQQAEPAAPK
-564 QKKGSKLPLAIGG
+564 KKGSKLPLAIGG

-595 GASSTAAASTADA
+595 NSQLPVAASSVSVSSSSVSSTASSKAAST
-608 IYTAGTY
+608 TASSKT
-615 TATAEGCLS
+615 S
-624 DVTMTVTVSDKAITD
+624 S
-639 VRVDASGETAELG
+639 
-652 GKAAEELPG
+652 
-661 EIIRS
+661 
-666 QSTDVDGYTGA
+666 STT
-677 TLTSDAIK
+677 
-685 QAAADCIAQASTGK
+685 AST
-699 AASGLSQKAADLID
+699 SQNAADLID
-713 SGTCGEQ
+713 SGSCGKN
-720 ATWELYQDGTLYI
+720 ATWELYKDGTLYI
-733 KGSGAMSDYSVSFDA
+733 KGTGAMQDYNWNYNETTKIV
-748 NNTAFCSAPWYASHG
+748 TTGAPWHDSHSAS
-763 SDIQTVI
+763 VKK
-770 LEDGITR
+770 LVVEDGITS
-777 IGEHAFTYCS
+777 IGNDAFSDCESLASAELAEGITSIGDGAFTGCYDLEKIN
-787 AMHSVS
+787 
-793 IPDSVTEIGAEAFA
+793 IPNSVTSIGYDAFDSCWTLPSLELPSGLSKLESSAVSFTAFKELTVPHGVKVVDSYLATYNDNLTTVTLEEGVEEIWHRAFWGCEKLNNITIPRSVKKIEGEAF
-807 GCSSLESVTIPDGVT
+807 LECT
-822 KIGSAAFESCGSL
+822 SL
-835 KSVTIPS
+835 KSVTIS
-842 SVTTIGEWAF
+842 KNCNV
-852 FGCDSLESVTIPGS
+852 
-866 VTEIGDWAFSDC
+866 
-878 GSLKSVTIPDSV
+878 
-890 TTIGEQA
+890 
-897 FSGCASLESVTIPG
+897 AS
-911 SVTEIGDWAFSDCVF
+911 
-926 LKSVTIPD
+926 
-934 SVTTIGE
+934 
-941 CAFSGCAFLESV
+941 
-953 TIQGSVT
+953 
-960 EIGKDAF
+960 DAF
-967 FFCSAL
+967 PS
-973 KSVTISRNCTVGQ
+973 T
-986 GAFDSGVQINYY
+986 VQINYY

>member
-165 RDIKPANIFIS
+165 RDIKPANIFLS
-176 ETEDFKLGDFGVAR
+176 DTEDFKLGDFGVAR
-190 IASASTGASTRAGT
+190 IASAATGASTRAGT

-212 FRGEKYT
+212 FRGEKYS
-219 SNVDIY
+219 SNVDLY

-334 PEENDPNGETERPVW
+334 PEGNDPNGETERPVW

-461 HTERAAV
+461 HTERVAV

-540 AEAEQAAAAQAA
+540 AEAEQAVAAQAA
-552 QQQETPAAPAAP
+552 QQQAEPAVS

-624 DVTMTVTVSDKAITD
+624 DVTVTVTVSDKAITD

-652 GKAAEELPG
+652 GKAAEELPS

-685 QAAADCIAQASTGK
+685 KAAADCIAQASGKK
-699 AASGLSQKAADLID
+699 AASSQAASAAASSTVASSTTASSLSQNAADLID
-713 SGTCGEQ
+713 SGSCGKN
-720 ATWELYQDGTLYI
+720 ATWELYKDGTLYI
-733 KGSGAMSDYSVSFDA
+733 KGTGAMTDYDFDY
-748 NNTAFCSAPWYASHG
+748 NTETKVTITNVHWYATHLS
-763 SDIQTVI
+763 SIKKIVI
-770 LEDGITR
+770 ESGITHVGAYSFMDCDAVTEVELPDTLTT
-777 IGEHAFTYCS
+777 IGENAFWMCD
-787 AMHSVS
+787 ALKAIK
-793 IPDSVTEIGAEAFA
+793 IPSGVTEIGEWAFSGCLGLTEVELPEGLKTIGHMAFNDCGAETVTIPGSVKKIPSEAFWFA
-807 GCSSLESVTIPDGVT
+807 YAQNVVIEEGVEEIGEEAFYYNDQLKSVTIPRSVK
-822 KIGSAAFESCGSL
+822 KIDSNAFAECPSL
-835 KSVTIPS
+835 KSVTISKNCNVASNAFPS
-842 SVTTIGEWAF
+842 T
-852 FGCDSLESVTIPGS
+852 
-866 VTEIGDWAFSDC
+866 
-878 GSLKSVTIPDSV
+878 
-890 TTIGEQA
+890 
-897 FSGCASLESVTIPG
+897 
-911 SVTEIGDWAFSDCVF
+911 
-926 LKSVTIPD
+926 
-934 SVTTIGE
+934 
-941 CAFSGCAFLESV
+941 
-953 TIQGSVT
+953 
-960 EIGKDAF
+960 
-967 FFCSAL
+967 
-973 KSVTISRNCTVGQ
+973 
-986 GAFDSGVQINYY
+986 VQINYY

>member
-329 SGAAA
+329 SDAAA

-418 AVPQEP
+418 VVPQEP

-461 HTERAAV
+461 RTERVAV

-540 AEAEQAAAAQAA
+540 AEAEQAVAAQAA

-595 GASSTAAASTADA
+595 NSQLPVAASSVSVSSSSVSSTASSKAASTA
-608 IYTAGTY
+608 
-615 TATAEGCLS
+615 
-624 DVTMTVTVSDKAITD
+624 
-639 VRVDASGETAELG
+639 ASSKT
-652 GKAAEELPG
+652 
-661 EIIRS
+661 S
-666 QSTDVDGYTGA
+666 SSTT
-677 TLTSDAIK
+677 
-685 QAAADCIAQASTGK
+685 AST
-699 AASGLSQKAADLID
+699 SQNAADLID
-713 SGTCGEQ
+713 SGSCGKN
-720 ATWELYQDGTLYI
+720 ATWELYKDGTLYI
-733 KGSGAMSDYSVSFDA
+733 KGTGAMTDYDFDY
-748 NNTAFCSAPWYASHG
+748 NTETKVTITNVPWYATHLS
-763 SDIQTVI
+763 SIKKIVI
-770 LEDGITR
+770 ESGITHVGAYSFMDCDAVTEVELPDTLTT
-777 IGEHAFTYCS
+777 IGENAFWMCD
-787 AMHSVS
+787 ALKAIK
-793 IPDSVTEIGAEAFA
+793 IPSGVTEIGEWAFSGCLGLTEVELPEGLKTIGHMAFNDCGAETVTIPGSVKKIPSEAFWFA
-807 GCSSLESVTIPDGVT
+807 YAQNVVIEEGVEEIGEEAFYYNDQLKSVTIPRSVK
-822 KIGSAAFESCGSL
+822 KIDSNAFAECPSL
-835 KSVTIPS
+835 KSVTISKNCNVASNAFPS
-842 SVTTIGEWAF
+842 T
-852 FGCDSLESVTIPGS
+852 
-866 VTEIGDWAFSDC
+866 
-878 GSLKSVTIPDSV
+878 
-890 TTIGEQA
+890 
-897 FSGCASLESVTIPG
+897 
-911 SVTEIGDWAFSDCVF
+911 
-926 LKSVTIPD
+926 
-934 SVTTIGE
+934 
-941 CAFSGCAFLESV
+941 
-953 TIQGSVT
+953 
-960 EIGKDAF
+960 
-967 FFCSAL
+967 
-973 KSVTISRNCTVGQ
+973 
-986 GAFDSGVQINYY
+986 VQINYY

>member
-49 AVTIPSSQGELDEI
+49 AVTIPASQGELDEI

-71 GASTYFRDYVKELN
+71 GASTYFRDYVKDLN

-119 LIRMELLTPIT
+119 LIRMELLTPVT
-130 SYLKQN
+130 SYLKEN

-349 GKAHADS
+349 GSTRADS

-461 HTERAAV
+461 RTERVAA

-525 KRAAEQAAAEEAARK
+525 KRAAQQAEEAARK

-552 QQQETPAAPAAP
+552 QQQAQPAAPK
-564 QKKGSKLPLAIGG
+564 KKGSKLPLAIGG
-577 VAVAAVVAVGG
+577 VAVATVVAVGG

-595 GASSTAAASTADA
+595 NSQLPVAASTASVSSSSVSS
-608 IYTAGTY
+608 TA
-615 TATAEGCLS
+615 S
-624 DVTMTVTVSDKAITD
+624 S
-639 VRVDASGETAELG
+639 
-652 GKAAEELPG
+652 
-661 EIIRS
+661 
-666 QSTDVDGYTGA
+666 
-677 TLTSDAIK
+677 
-685 QAAADCIAQASTGK
+685 K
-699 AASGLSQKAADLID
+699 AASTAASSKTSSSTTASTSQNAADLID
-713 SGTCGEQ
+713 SGSCGKN
-720 ATWELYQDGTLYI
+720 ATWELYKDGTMYI
-733 KGSGAMSDYSVSFDA
+733 KGTGAMTDYDFDY
-748 NNTAFCSAPWYASHG
+748 NTETKVTITNVPWYATHLS
-763 SDIQTVI
+763 SIKKIVI
-770 LEDGITR
+770 ESGITYVGAYSFMDCDAVTEVELPDTLTT
-777 IGEHAFTYCS
+777 IGENAFWLCNELKTIK
-787 AMHSVS
+787 
-793 IPDSVTEIGAEAFA
+793 IPSSVTEIGKRAFG
-807 GCSSLESVTIPDGVT
+807 GCLELTEVELPEGLKTIGYAAFDSCGIKTVTIPGSVKEIPSEAFLLAYTQNVVIEEGVEEIGEEAFYYNDQLKSIT
-822 KIGSAAFESCGSL
+822 IPRSVKKIGSNAFAECPSL
-835 KSVTIPS
+835 KSVTISKNCNVASNAFPS
-842 SVTTIGEWAF
+842 T
-852 FGCDSLESVTIPGS
+852 
-866 VTEIGDWAFSDC
+866 
-878 GSLKSVTIPDSV
+878 
-890 TTIGEQA
+890 
-897 FSGCASLESVTIPG
+897 
-911 SVTEIGDWAFSDCVF
+911 
-926 LKSVTIPD
+926 
-934 SVTTIGE
+934 
-941 CAFSGCAFLESV
+941 
-953 TIQGSVT
+953 
-960 EIGKDAF
+960 
-967 FFCSAL
+967 
-973 KSVTISRNCTVGQ
+973 
-986 GAFDSGVQINYY
+986 VQINYY

>member
-49 AVTIPSSQGELDEI
+49 AVTIPASQGELDEI

-296 PTVMRQALEAILYT
+296 PTVMRQALEAIRYT

-349 GKAHADS
+349 GSTPADS
-356 EKPAKA
+356 EKPAKE
-362 EKDLPECLKNARDDA
+362 EKDLPECLKNARDDV

-418 AVPQEP
+418 AVLQEP

-461 HTERAAV
+461 HTERVAV

-552 QQQETPAAPAAP
+552 QQQAEPAVPK
-564 QKKGSKLPLAIGG
+564 KKGSKLPLAIGG

-588 FALAGRG
+588 FALAGRSG
-595 GASSTAAASTADA
+595 TSGTAAASTADA

-615 TATAEGCLS
+615 TASAEGCLS
-624 DVTMTVTVSDKAITD
+624 DVTVTVTVSDKAITD

-652 GKAAEELPG
+652 GKAAEELPS

-685 QAAADCIAQASTGK
+685 KAAADCIAQASGQK
-699 AASGLSQKAADLID
+699 AISAVPSNLSQNATDLID
-713 SGTCGEQ
+713 FGSCGEN
-720 ATWELYQDGTLYI
+720 ATWELYKDGTLYI
-733 KGSGAMSDYSVSFDA
+733 KGTGAMTDYERNDGATTV
-748 NNTAFCSAPWYASHG
+748 NTPWYDSLR
-763 SDIQTVI
+763 SRIKKIVI
-770 LEDGITR
+770 EKGITH
-777 IGEHAFTYCS
+777 IGNFAFYHCDS
-787 AMHSVS
+787 AKSVS
-793 IPDSVTEIGAEAFA
+793 IPEGVVDIGDGSFRGCLEVEEMELPNSLVSIGNGGLA
-807 GCSSLESVTIPDGVT
+807 GMFYLHTLTLPENLTYIGSSSLDCGVESI
-822 KIGSAAFESCGSL
+822 
-835 KSVTIPS
+835 
-842 SVTTIGEWAF
+842 
-852 FGCDSLESVTIPGS
+852 TIPGS
-866 VTEIGDWAFSDC
+866 VQTIDRYAFGTENYLKTVVIEEGVEKIDDFAFSSC
-878 GSLKSVTIPDSV
+878 EKLENVTIPKSV
-890 TTIGEQA
+890 KYIKDAA
-897 FSGCASLESVTIPG
+897 FE
-911 SVTEIGDWAFSDCVF
+911 DCV
-926 LKSVTIPD
+926 
-934 SVTTIGE
+934 
-941 CAFSGCAFLESV
+941 
-953 TIQGSVT
+953 
-960 EIGKDAF
+960 
-967 FFCSAL
+967 AL
-973 KSVTISRNCTVGQ
+973 KSVTIGKDCVVASN
-986 GAFDSGVQINYY
+986 AFPSTVQINYY

>member
-418 AVPQEP
+418 VVPQEP

-461 HTERAAV
+461 RTERVAA

-577 VAVAAVVAVGG
+577 VVVAAVVAVGG
-588 FALAGRG
+588 FALAGQG
-595 GASSTAAASTADA
+595 GTADSA
-608 IYTAGTY
+608 ADALYKAGTY
-615 TATAEGCLS
+615 TATAENDIGS
-624 DVTMTVTVSDKAITD
+624 VVVEMTFSADAITD
-639 VRVDASGETAELG
+639 VSIDASSQTKGIGQEAAQPLQEAIL
-652 GKAAEELPG
+652 KA
-661 EIIRS
+661 
-666 QSTDVDGYTGA
+666 QSADVDGYTGA

-733 KGSGAMSDYSVSFDA
+733 KGSGAMSDYSISSDA
-748 NNTAFCSAPWYASHG
+748 NDTSFCSAPWYASHR

-770 LEDGITR
+770 IEDGITR

-897 FSGCASLESVTIPG
+897 FSGCASLESVTIQG

>member
-71 GASTYFRDYVKELN
+71 GASTYFRDYVKDLN

-119 LIRMELLTPIT
+119 LMRMELLTPIT

-362 EKDLPECLKNARDDA
+362 EKTLPECLKNARDDA

-461 HTERAAV
+461 HTERVAV

-540 AEAEQAAAAQAA
+540 AEAEQAVAAQAA

-595 GASSTAAASTADA
+595 GASGTAAASTAEA

-624 DVTMTVTVSDKAITD
+624 DVTVTVTVSDKAITD

-685 QAAADCIAQASTGK
+685 KAAADCIAQASGKK
-699 AASGLSQKAADLID
+699 AASSQAASAAASSTVASSTTASSLSQNAADLID
-713 SGTCGEQ
+713 SGSCGKN
-720 ATWELYQDGTLYI
+720 ATWELYKDGTLYI
-733 KGSGAMSDYSVSFDA
+733 KGTGAMQDYNWNYNETTKIV
-748 NNTAFCSAPWYASHG
+748 TTGAPWHDSHSAS
-763 SDIQTVI
+763 VKK
-770 LEDGITR
+770 LVVEDGITS
-777 IGEHAFTYCS
+777 IGNDAFSDCESLVSAELAEGITSIGDGAFTGCYDLEKIN
-787 AMHSVS
+787 
-793 IPDSVTEIGAEAFA
+793 IPNSVTSIGYDAFDSCWTLPSLELPSGLSKLESSAVSFTAIKELTVPHGVKVVDSYLVAYNDNLTTVTLEEGVEEIWHRAFWGCEKLNNITIPRSVKKIEGEAF
-807 GCSSLESVTIPDGVT
+807 LECT
-822 KIGSAAFESCGSL
+822 SL
-835 KSVTIPS
+835 KSVTISKNCNVASNAFPS
-842 SVTTIGEWAF
+842 T
-852 FGCDSLESVTIPGS
+852 
-866 VTEIGDWAFSDC
+866 
-878 GSLKSVTIPDSV
+878 
-890 TTIGEQA
+890 
-897 FSGCASLESVTIPG
+897 
-911 SVTEIGDWAFSDCVF
+911 
-926 LKSVTIPD
+926 
-934 SVTTIGE
+934 
-941 CAFSGCAFLESV
+941 
-953 TIQGSVT
+953 
-960 EIGKDAF
+960 
-967 FFCSAL
+967 
-973 KSVTISRNCTVGQ
+973 
-986 GAFDSGVQINYY
+986 VQINYY

>member
-233 LLNNNRMPLYPP
+233 LLNANRMPLYPP

-296 PTVMRQALEAILYT
+296 PTVMRQALEAIRYT

-329 SGAAA
+329 GGAAA

-349 GKAHADS
+349 GSTRADS

-432 ETAQPA
+432 ETSQPA

-461 HTERAAV
+461 RTERIAA

-595 GASSTAAASTADA
+595 GASGTAAASTADA

-624 DVTMTVTVSDKAITD
+624 DVTVTVTVSDKAITD

-652 GKAAEELPG
+652 GKAAEELPS

-685 QAAADCIAQASTGK
+685 KAAADCIAQASGKK
-699 AASGLSQKAADLID
+699 AASSQAASAAASSTVASSTTASSLSQNAADLID
-713 SGTCGEQ
+713 SGSCGKN
-720 ATWELYQDGTLYI
+720 ATWELYKDGTLYI
-733 KGSGAMSDYSVSFDA
+733 KGTGAMQDYDWNYNETTKIV
-748 NNTAFCSAPWYASHG
+748 TTGAPWHDSHSAS
-763 SDIQTVI
+763 VKK
-770 LEDGITR
+770 LVVEDGITS
-777 IGEHAFTYCS
+777 IGNDAFSDCESLVSAELAEGITSIGDGAFTGCYDLEKIN
-787 AMHSVS
+787 
-793 IPDSVTEIGAEAFA
+793 IPNSVTSIGYDAFDSCWTLPSLELPSGLSKLESSAVSFTAIKELTVPHGVKVVDSYLVAYNDNLTTVTLEEGVEEIWHRAFWGCEKLNNITIPRSVKKIEEEAF
-807 GCSSLESVTIPDGVT
+807 LECP
-822 KIGSAAFESCGSL
+822 SL
-835 KSVTIPS
+835 KSVTISKSCNVASNAFPS
-842 SVTTIGEWAF
+842 T
-852 FGCDSLESVTIPGS
+852 
-866 VTEIGDWAFSDC
+866 
-878 GSLKSVTIPDSV
+878 
-890 TTIGEQA
+890 
-897 FSGCASLESVTIPG
+897 
-911 SVTEIGDWAFSDCVF
+911 
-926 LKSVTIPD
+926 
-934 SVTTIGE
+934 
-941 CAFSGCAFLESV
+941 
-953 TIQGSVT
+953 
-960 EIGKDAF
+960 
-967 FFCSAL
+967 
-973 KSVTISRNCTVGQ
+973 
-986 GAFDSGVQINYY
+986 VQIDYY

>member
-296 PTVMRQALEAILYT
+296 PTVMRQALEAIRYT

-349 GKAHADS
+349 GSTRADS

-461 HTERAAV
+461 RTKRVAA

-552 QQQETPAAPAAP
+552 QQQAEPAAPK
-564 QKKGSKLPLAIGG
+564 KKGSKLPLAIGG

-624 DVTMTVTVSDKAITD
+624 DVTVTVTVSDKAITD

-652 GKAAEELPG
+652 GKAAEELPS

-685 QAAADCIAQASTGK
+685 KAAADCIAQASGKK
-699 AASGLSQKAADLID
+699 AASSQAASAAASSTVASSTTASSLSQNAADLID
-713 SGTCGEQ
+713 SGSCGKN
-720 ATWELYQDGTLYI
+720 ATWELYKDGTLYI
-733 KGSGAMSDYSVSFDA
+733 KGSGAMQDYNWNYNETTKIV
-748 NNTAFCSAPWYASHG
+748 TTGAPWHDSHSAS
-763 SDIQTVI
+763 VKK
-770 LEDGITR
+770 LVVEDGITS
-777 IGEHAFTYCS
+777 IGNDAFSDCESLVSAELAEGITSIGDGAFTGCYDLEKIN
-787 AMHSVS
+787 
-793 IPDSVTEIGAEAFA
+793 IPNSVTSIGYDAFDSCWTLPSLELPSGLSKLESSAVSFTAFKELTVPHGVKVVDSYLAAYNDNLTTVTLEEGVEEIWHRAFWGCEKLNNITIPRSVKKIEEEAF
-807 GCSSLESVTIPDGVT
+807 LECT
-822 KIGSAAFESCGSL
+822 SL
-835 KSVTIPS
+835 KSVTISKNCNVASNAFPS
-842 SVTTIGEWAF
+842 T
-852 FGCDSLESVTIPGS
+852 
-866 VTEIGDWAFSDC
+866 
-878 GSLKSVTIPDSV
+878 
-890 TTIGEQA
+890 
-897 FSGCASLESVTIPG
+897 
-911 SVTEIGDWAFSDCVF
+911 
-926 LKSVTIPD
+926 
-934 SVTTIGE
+934 
-941 CAFSGCAFLESV
+941 
-953 TIQGSVT
+953 
-960 EIGKDAF
+960 
-967 FFCSAL
+967 
-973 KSVTISRNCTVGQ
+973 
-986 GAFDSGVQINYY
+986 VQINYY

>member
-448 MPGAVPVQTPAED
+448 MPGAVPVQ
-461 HTERAAV
+461 
-468 PVQPVQNV
+468 PVQNV

-525 KRAAEQAAAEEAARK
+525 KRAAEQAEEAARRAQEEAARK
-540 AEAEQAAAAQAA
+540 AAAEQAEQPK
-552 QQQETPAAPAAP
+552 PAAPA
-564 QKKGSKLPLAIGG
+564 KKNGKLPLVIGG
-577 VAVAAVVAVGG
+577 VVVAAVVAVGG
-588 FALAGRG
+588 FALAGQG
-595 GASSTAAASTADA
+595 GTADSA
-608 IYTAGTY
+608 ADALYKAGTY
-615 TATAEGCLS
+615 TATAENDIGS
-624 DVTMTVTVSDKAITD
+624 VVVEMTFSADAITD
-639 VRVDASGETAELG
+639 VSIDASSQTKGIGQEAAQPLQEAIL
-652 GKAAEELPG
+652 KA
-661 EIIRS
+661 
-666 QSTDVDGYTGA
+666 QSADVDGYTGA

-733 KGSGAMSDYSVSFDA
+733 KGSGAMSDYSISSDA
-748 NNTAFCSAPWYASHG
+748 NDTSFCSAPWYASHR

-770 LEDGITR
+770 IEDGITR

-878 GSLKSVTIPDSV
+878 
-890 TTIGEQA
+890 
-897 FSGCASLESVTIPG
+897 
-911 SVTEIGDWAFSDCVF
+911 VF

>member
-461 HTERAAV
+461 RTERVAA

-595 GASSTAAASTADA
+595 GASGTAAASTAEA

-624 DVTMTVTVSDKAITD
+624 DVTVTVTVSDKAITD

-685 QAAADCIAQASTGK
+685 KAAADCIAQASGKK
-699 AASGLSQKAADLID
+699 AASSQAASAAASSTVASSTTASSLSQNAADLID
-713 SGTCGEQ
+713 SGSCGKN
-720 ATWELYQDGTLYI
+720 ATWELYKDGTLYI
-733 KGSGAMSDYSVSFDA
+733 KGTGAMQDYNWNYNETTKIV
-748 NNTAFCSAPWYASHG
+748 TTGAPWHDSHSAS
-763 SDIQTVI
+763 VKK
-770 LEDGITR
+770 LVVEDGITS
-777 IGEHAFTYCS
+777 IGNEAFSDCESLVS
-787 AMHSVS
+787 AELAEGITS
-793 IPDSVTEIGAEAFA
+793 IGDGTFTACRDLEKINIPNSVTSIGYDAFYSCWALTSLELPSGLSKLESSAVSFTAIKELTVPHGVKVVDSYLAAYNDNLTTVTLEEGVEEIWHRAFWGCEKLNNITIPRSVKKIEGEAF
-807 GCSSLESVTIPDGVT
+807 LECT
-822 KIGSAAFESCGSL
+822 SL
-835 KSVTIPS
+835 KSVTIS
-842 SVTTIGEWAF
+842 KNCNV
-852 FGCDSLESVTIPGS
+852 
-866 VTEIGDWAFSDC
+866 
-878 GSLKSVTIPDSV
+878 
-890 TTIGEQA
+890 
-897 FSGCASLESVTIPG
+897 AS
-911 SVTEIGDWAFSDCVF
+911 
-926 LKSVTIPD
+926 
-934 SVTTIGE
+934 
-941 CAFSGCAFLESV
+941 
-953 TIQGSVT
+953 
-960 EIGKDAF
+960 DAF
-967 FFCSAL
+967 PS
-973 KSVTISRNCTVGQ
+973 T
-986 GAFDSGVQINYY
+986 VQINYY

>member
-296 PTVMRQALEAILYT
+296 PTVMRQALEAIRYT

-362 EKDLPECLKNARDDA
+362 EKTLPECLKNARDDA

-418 AVPQEP
+418 VVPQEP

-461 HTERAAV
+461 HTERVAV

-540 AEAEQAAAAQAA
+540 AEAEQAVAAQAA
-552 QQQETPAAPAAP
+552 QQQAEPAAPK
-564 QKKGSKLPLAIGG
+564 KKGSKLPLAIGG

-595 GASSTAAASTADA
+595 NSQLPVAASSVSVSEA

-624 DVTMTVTVSDKAITD
+624 DVTVTVTVSDKAITD

-652 GKAAEELPG
+652 GKAAEELPS

-685 QAAADCIAQASTGK
+685 KAAADCIAQASGKK
-699 AASGLSQKAADLID
+699 AASSQAASAAASSTVASSTTASSLSQNAADLID
-713 SGTCGEQ
+713 SGSCGKN
-720 ATWELYQDGTLYI
+720 ATWELYKDGTLYI
-733 KGSGAMSDYSVSFDA
+733 KGTGAMTDYDFDY
-748 NNTAFCSAPWYASHG
+748 NTETKVTITNVPWYATHLS
-763 SDIQTVI
+763 SIKKIVI
-770 LEDGITR
+770 ESGITHVGAYSFMDCDAVTEVELPDTLTT
-777 IGEHAFTYCS
+777 IGGNAFWMCD
-787 AMHSVS
+787 ALKAIK
-793 IPDSVTEIGAEAFA
+793 IPSGVTEIGEWAFSGCLGLTEVELPEGLKTIGHMAFNDCGAETVTIPGSVKKIPSEAFWFA
-807 GCSSLESVTIPDGVT
+807 YAQNVVIEEGVEEIGEEAFYYNDQLKSVTIPRSVK
-822 KIGSAAFESCGSL
+822 KIDSNAFAECPSL
-835 KSVTIPS
+835 KSVTISKNCNVASNAFPS
-842 SVTTIGEWAF
+842 T
-852 FGCDSLESVTIPGS
+852 
-866 VTEIGDWAFSDC
+866 
-878 GSLKSVTIPDSV
+878 
-890 TTIGEQA
+890 
-897 FSGCASLESVTIPG
+897 
-911 SVTEIGDWAFSDCVF
+911 
-926 LKSVTIPD
+926 
-934 SVTTIGE
+934 
-941 CAFSGCAFLESV
+941 
-953 TIQGSVT
+953 
-960 EIGKDAF
+960 
-967 FFCSAL
+967 
-973 KSVTISRNCTVGQ
+973 
-986 GAFDSGVQINYY
+986 VQINYY

>member
-461 HTERAAV
+461 HTERVAV
-468 PVQPVQNV
+468 PVQNV

-540 AEAEQAAAAQAA
+540 AEAEQAAAVQAA
-552 QQQETPAAPAAP
+552 QQQAEPAAPK
-564 QKKGSKLPLAIGG
+564 KKGSRLPLAIGG

-624 DVTMTVTVSDKAITD
+624 DVTVTVTVSDKAITD

-652 GKAAEELPG
+652 GKAAEELPS

-685 QAAADCIAQASTGK
+685 KAAADCIAQASGKK
-699 AASGLSQKAADLID
+699 AASSQAASAAASSTVASSTTASSLSQNAADLID
-713 SGTCGEQ
+713 SGSCGKN
-720 ATWELYQDGTLYI
+720 ATWELYKDGTLYI
-733 KGSGAMSDYSVSFDA
+733 KGTGAMQDYNWNYNETTKIV
-748 NNTAFCSAPWYASHG
+748 TTGAPWHDSHSAS
-763 SDIQTVI
+763 VKK
-770 LEDGITR
+770 LVVEDGITS
-777 IGEHAFTYCS
+777 IGNDAFSDCESLVSAELAEGITSIGDGAFTGCYDLEKIN
-787 AMHSVS
+787 
-793 IPDSVTEIGAEAFA
+793 IPNSVTSIGYDAFDSCWTLPSLELPSGLSKLESSAVSFTAIKELTVPHGVKVVDSYLAAYNDNLTTVTLEEGVEEIWHRAFWGCEKLNNITIPRSVKKIEEEAF
-807 GCSSLESVTIPDGVT
+807 LECT
-822 KIGSAAFESCGSL
+822 SL
-835 KSVTIPS
+835 KSVTIS
-842 SVTTIGEWAF
+842 KNCNV
-852 FGCDSLESVTIPGS
+852 
-866 VTEIGDWAFSDC
+866 
-878 GSLKSVTIPDSV
+878 
-890 TTIGEQA
+890 
-897 FSGCASLESVTIPG
+897 AS
-911 SVTEIGDWAFSDCVF
+911 
-926 LKSVTIPD
+926 
-934 SVTTIGE
+934 
-941 CAFSGCAFLESV
+941 
-953 TIQGSVT
+953 
-960 EIGKDAF
+960 DAF
-967 FFCSAL
+967 PS
-973 KSVTISRNCTVGQ
+973 T
-986 GAFDSGVQINYY
+986 VQINYY

>member
-349 GKAHADS
+349 GSTRADS

-418 AVPQEP
+418 VVPQEP

-461 HTERAAV
+461 RTERVAV

-595 GASSTAAASTADA
+595 NSQLPVAASSVSVSSSSVSSTASSKAASTA
-608 IYTAGTY
+608 
-615 TATAEGCLS
+615 
-624 DVTMTVTVSDKAITD
+624 
-639 VRVDASGETAELG
+639 ASSKT
-652 GKAAEELPG
+652 
-661 EIIRS
+661 S
-666 QSTDVDGYTGA
+666 SSTT
-677 TLTSDAIK
+677 
-685 QAAADCIAQASTGK
+685 AST
-699 AASGLSQKAADLID
+699 SQNAADLID
-713 SGTCGEQ
+713 SGSCGKN
-720 ATWELYQDGTLYI
+720 ATWELYKDGTMYI
-733 KGSGAMSDYSVSFDA
+733 KGTGAMTDYDFDY
-748 NNTAFCSAPWYASHG
+748 NTETKVTITNVPWYATHLS
-763 SDIQTVI
+763 SIKKIVI
-770 LEDGITR
+770 ESGITYVGAYSFMDCDAVTEVELPDTLTT
-777 IGEHAFTYCS
+777 IGENAFWLCNELKTIK
-787 AMHSVS
+787 
-793 IPDSVTEIGAEAFA
+793 IPSSVTEIGKRAFG
-807 GCSSLESVTIPDGVT
+807 GCLELTEVELPEGLKTIGYAAFGSCGIKTVTIPGSVKEIPSEAFLLAYTQNVVIEEGVEEIGEEAFYYNDQLKSIT
-822 KIGSAAFESCGSL
+822 IPRSVKKIGSNAFAKCTSL
-835 KSVTIPS
+835 KSVTISKNCNVASNAFPS
-842 SVTTIGEWAF
+842 T
-852 FGCDSLESVTIPGS
+852 
-866 VTEIGDWAFSDC
+866 
-878 GSLKSVTIPDSV
+878 
-890 TTIGEQA
+890 
-897 FSGCASLESVTIPG
+897 
-911 SVTEIGDWAFSDCVF
+911 
-926 LKSVTIPD
+926 
-934 SVTTIGE
+934 
-941 CAFSGCAFLESV
+941 
-953 TIQGSVT
+953 
-960 EIGKDAF
+960 
-967 FFCSAL
+967 
-973 KSVTISRNCTVGQ
+973 
-986 GAFDSGVQINYY
+986 VQINYY

>member
-146 LGMDLCKALE
+146 LGMDLCRALE

-296 PTVMRQALEAILYT
+296 PTVMRQALEAIRYT

-448 MPGAVPVQTPAED
+448 MPGAVPVQTLAED
-461 HTERAAV
+461 HTERVAV

-540 AEAEQAAAAQAA
+540 AEAEQAVAAQAA
-552 QQQETPAAPAAP
+552 QQQAEPAVS

-624 DVTMTVTVSDKAITD
+624 DVTVTVTVSDKAITD

-685 QAAADCIAQASTGK
+685 KAAADCIAQASGKK
-699 AASGLSQKAADLID
+699 AASSQAASAAASSTVASSTTASSLSQNAADLID
-713 SGTCGEQ
+713 SGSCGKN
-720 ATWELYQDGTLYI
+720 ATWELYKDGTLYI
-733 KGSGAMSDYSVSFDA
+733 KGTGAMQDYNWNYNETTKIV
-748 NNTAFCSAPWYASHG
+748 TTGAPWHDSHSAS
-763 SDIQTVI
+763 VKK
-770 LEDGITR
+770 LVVEDGITS
-777 IGEHAFTYCS
+777 IGNDAFSDCESLVS
-787 AMHSVS
+787 AELAEGITS
-793 IPDSVTEIGAEAFA
+793 IGDGTFTACRDLEKINIPNSVTSIGYDAFYSCWALTSLELPSGLSKLESSAVSFTAIKELTVPHGVKVVDSYLAAYNDNLTTVTLEEGVEEIWHRAFWRCEKLNNITIPRSVKKIEGEAF
-807 GCSSLESVTIPDGVT
+807 LECT
-822 KIGSAAFESCGSL
+822 SL
-835 KSVTIPS
+835 KSVTISKNCNVASNAFPS
-842 SVTTIGEWAF
+842 T
-852 FGCDSLESVTIPGS
+852 
-866 VTEIGDWAFSDC
+866 
-878 GSLKSVTIPDSV
+878 
-890 TTIGEQA
+890 
-897 FSGCASLESVTIPG
+897 
-911 SVTEIGDWAFSDCVF
+911 
-926 LKSVTIPD
+926 
-934 SVTTIGE
+934 
-941 CAFSGCAFLESV
+941 
-953 TIQGSVT
+953 
-960 EIGKDAF
+960 
-967 FFCSAL
+967 
-973 KSVTISRNCTVGQ
+973 
-986 GAFDSGVQINYY
+986 VQINYY